1 MPVGDEFILKPES
14 KVLKSNGQ
22 EIRNTRR
29 TQRNV
34 VPVVNEED
42 DNGNDEDSD
51 EETGFYPSQL
61 EDVYP
66 LAQTMNYNNRIDD
79 EVRPSAPSS
88 TDINDYV
95 LVEPSSTIN
104 DSVLVAPEGGN
115 EGINN
120 DGTVDFTVQ
129 PQLER
134 VIQQDNTNN
143 EVAEEIIVK
152 EEMDSQD
159 TALLESS
166 ETAREVRC
174 VYTATRSR
182 VSQMEKDKDA
192 ADRIETCKSRDN
204 EYRRKR
210 TEFDMEY
217 RRRKRAEIT
226 DKRRVLN
233 EDGAERNEELRR
245 SERKK
250 RPPPKF
256 EYDVIGQPQINQ
268 VLVGYPI
275 YPEQVWAVPTNM
287 VLLSCQADSTY
298 PRFWYVPGSPQNREV
313 NTLNGLTNEINC
325 YSESNYIPS
334 NLLNIVDEM
343 SRMQ

>member
-1 MPVGDEFILKPES
+1 M
-14 KVLKSNGQ
+14 LKSNGQ
-22 EIRNTRR
+22 ETRNTRR

-42 DNGNDEDSD
+42 DNENDEDSD

-66 LAQTMNYNNRIDD
+66 LAQTMNYNNRKDD

-104 DSVLVAPEGGN
+104 DSVLVAPEEGN

-143 EVAEEIIVK
+143 EVTEEIIVNK

-166 ETAREVRC
+166 
-174 VYTATRSR
+174 
-182 VSQMEKDKDA
+182 
-192 ADRIETCKSRDN
+192 
-204 EYRRKR
+204 
-210 TEFDMEY
+210 
-217 RRRKRAEIT
+217 
-226 DKRRVLN
+226 
-233 EDGAERNEELRR
+233 DG
-245 SERKK
+245 
-250 RPPPKF
+250 
-256 EYDVIGQPQINQ
+256 
-268 VLVGYPI
+268 
-275 YPEQVWAVPTNM
+275 M
-287 VLLSCQADSTY
+287 
-298 PRFWYVPGSPQNREV
+298 
-313 NTLNGLTNEINC
+313 
-325 YSESNYIPS
+325 
-334 NLLNIVDEM
+334 
-343 SRMQ
+343 